1 MLTLKRYK
9 IIFLALIVIGL
20 LVFSV
25 PSVLLAVPSSSS
37 GGFSQLWVLGTTE
50 TTSNYPFNV
59 TSGGN
64 NTVYI
69 GLANHL
75 GSVAYYVVEIKL
87 RNQSDSLPDQS
98 LGTPS
103 SLSALYEQSVVLP
116 DGGTWQQQVNFS
128 LSNVSFFE
136 NTCSVGTLNIGNVS
150 IVVNKPALWDTSHS
164 GYYYQLF
171 FELWIF
177 NPNTQNLQYNN
188 RYCGL
193 WLNMTSSES

>member
-9 IIFLALIVIGL
+9 MIFIALVVVGL

-25 PSVLLAVPSSSS
+25 PSVMLIVPASGS
-37 GGFSQLWVLGTTE
+37 GGFSQLWVLGSTQ

-69 GLANHL
+69 GVANHL
-75 GSVAYYVVEIKL
+75 NSVGYYVVEVKL

-103 SLSALYEQSVVLP
+103 SLLPLYEESVVLP
-116 DGGTWQQQVNFS
+116 DSGTWQRQVNFS
-128 LSNVSFFE
+128 LSDVSFFG
-136 NTCSVGTLNIGNVS
+136 NTCLVGTLNIGNDS
-150 IVVNKPALWDTSHS
+150 IVVNRPALWDPSHS

-177 NPNTQNLQYNN
+177 NPGTQNLQYNN

-193 WLNMTSSES
+193 WLNMTSES